1 MPLPTLFRDLGRLS
15 YDEAWGLQRA
25 LLEDQLAGHRPD
37 ILLFVEHPPTVT
49 IGRRGTS
56 EEVVAPV
63 AVLRRRG
70 VVVTETDR
78 GGQVTY
84 HGPGQLVAYPLVDL
98 SARRLGLH
106 DYMRRLEEAVMRTIG
121 AWGLSGYRVADRTG
135 VWVGKEKIC
144 AMGIRV
150 KRWRSMH
157 GLALNVSTDLNHF
170 GLIIPCGIRDRGV
183 TSMKA
188 LLGDACPTMD
198 QVKTQLRAELAAQ
211 LDLDLIDASAED
223 ITPLAA
229 VDHRLSDT
237 PAGEA
242 VG

>member
-1 MPLPTLFRDLGRLS
+1 MPHPTLFCDLGRRS
-15 YDEAWGLQRA
+15 YDDAWAMQRA
-25 LLEDQLAGHRPD
+25 LVEQQLAGHRPD
-37 ILLFVEHPPTVT
+37 MLLFVEHPPTVT

-98 SARRLGLH
+98 AVRKLGLH
-106 DYMRRLEEAVMRTIG
+106 DYMRRMEESVIRTI
-121 AWGLSGYRVADRTG
+121 ARWNLSGYRVADRTG
-135 VWVGKEKIC
+135 VWIGKEKIC

-183 TSMKA
+183 TSMQA
-188 LLGDACPTMD
+188 LLGDSCPTMD
-198 QVKTQLRAELAAQ
+198 DVKAQLKVELAAQ
-211 LDLDLIDASAED
+211 LDMELTEATAED
-223 ITPLAA
+223 IAPAALA
-229 VDHRLSDT
+229 DHASSDT